1 MNTNIVEGTLIETPR
16 EYFDNNINRPI
27 TQGIPIIIPEYIKE
41 VDKDDELISE
51 IVLPECFEGNYIASW
66 SDNDGSEGLII
77 DGIFDSGEE
86 MDDFFIEIP
95 ELRNIVRRY
104 FDYDRLN
111 RELEE
116 NN

>member
-1 MNTNIVEGTLIETPR
+1 MNTNVVVGMPIV
-16 EYFDNNINRPI
+16 
-27 TQGIPIIIPEYIKE
+27 IPEYIKE
-41 VDKDDELISE
+41 YDEDGELISE

-86 MDDFFIEIP
+86 MDDFFDDIP
-95 ELRNIVRRY
+95 VLRNIVRRY
-104 FDYDRLN
+104 FDYDRAN